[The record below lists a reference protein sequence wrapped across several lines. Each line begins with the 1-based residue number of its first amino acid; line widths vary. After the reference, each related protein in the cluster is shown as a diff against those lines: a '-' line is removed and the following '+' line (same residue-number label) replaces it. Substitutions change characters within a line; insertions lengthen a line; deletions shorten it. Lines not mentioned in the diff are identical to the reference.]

1 MSTFFRRLKLLFAR
15 DKYLA
20 DLEAEMLL
28 HRHLRADSLAE
39 QGLDADQAAASAQRR
54 FGNTTMLQEDSHNML
69 TWNLLEDLLKDLRY
83 SIRSLF
89 ANPLFAVVAILT
101 LALGIGANTAIFSV
115 INAVLLRGLP
125 VSHPEQMV
133 YLHVE
138 PGQPDGAGNTG
149 NSDSSFSEYVF
160 EQLRTQNKSL
170 SSLIAYVPLGENKIA
185 VRLGPIPEEAS
196 VEMVSGN
203 FFSGL
208 GTGTSCGRALSL
220 ADEKDHTAV
229 AVLSYGYWN
238 RRLASDCSVVGQTIY
253 IKGNP
258 FTIVGV
264 GAKGLTGVESIP
276 TDVWV
281 PLQISPA
288 LNAWGS
294 QTKNYYADP
303 LWWCL
308 RLVGR
313 VAPGVTPQQA
323 EAQLASVFSRAAY
336 EHLGGKPKP
345 GEEKRKLLLV
355 PAKGLGEEAEGYK
368 DPLLM
373 LLAIVGVIL
382 AIACGNVALLLA
394 ARNSNRRRE
403 FSIRLAIGGSQ
414 SRLFRQLL
422 AESLVLSLAGAL
434 LGWLFAVAFT
444 SALAKWSG
452 MEISL
457 APDRSVAFFTCSVM
471 VAIALIFGLAPL
483 LTVRRVPVGLA
494 LKDSSA
500 TAFQEKSRSRSS
512 RLIVVAQ
519 VALGLV
525 LAVSAGLLTR
535 SLRNLEH
542 ANLGLNADGLLVFGL
557 SPQLKSPSQE
567 TTLNFYSGLLERLRS
582 LPGVRGVTMMGN
594 RIGSGWSN
602 NTTPVL
608 DGMKPTNRGRAG
620 MRWNDV
626 GSDFFKTLQV
636 PVLQGRDFLDSDSA
650 TAPKV
655 AIVNQ
660 TFVNRFLKGREVLG
674 HLVSYSSKTPFTIVG
689 VVNDSKYTGI
699 REEAIPMAYFPFSQM
714 QEVGDMHVEV
724 RTAGEPAAFLP
735 QVRKTVASLAPDL
748 ALLQPMTQ
756 RAQFDAS
763 IDQERLISRL
773 SLFFGG
779 LAILLVASGL
789 YGTLAYGVSRRTSE
803 FGVRMAIGCER
814 PQLLWMVLSEGLRL
828 SALGLLIGIPIAV
841 AAARWL
847 GSSLFGLQAIDPLT
861 FAIAAGGI
869 FLVCLVAGLI
879 PAYRAASIDPIRALR
894 YE

>member
-1 MSTFFRRLKLLFAR
+1 MTTLFRRIKLLFLR

-28 HRHLRADSLAE
+28 HRELRADWLAG
-39 QGLDADQAAASAQRR
+39 QGLDTDQAAAAAQRR
-54 FGNTTMLQEDSHNML
+54 FGNTTLLKEDSHNML
-69 TWNLLEDLLKDLRY
+69 TWNLFADLLKDLRY

-125 VSHPEQMV
+125 VAHPEQMV

-138 PGQPDGAGNTG
+138 PGQPDGASNTG
-149 NSDSSFSEYVF
+149 NGNSSFSEYVF
-160 EQLRTQNKSL
+160 EQLRTQRQSF
-170 SSLIAYVPLGENKIA
+170 SSLVAYVPLGGNKIA
-185 VRLGPIPEEAS
+185 VRMGPLPEEAS

-208 GTGTSCGRALSL
+208 GTGTSCGRTLSL
-220 ADEKDHTAV
+220 DDEKNHTSA

-238 RRLASDCSVVGQTIY
+238 RRLAADCSVVGQTVY

-258 FTIVGV
+258 FTVVGV
-264 GAKGLTGVESIP
+264 GAKGFSGVEALP

-281 PLQISPA
+281 PLQNSPSM
-288 LNAWGS
+288 NAWGS
-294 QTKNYYADP
+294 QQKNYYADP

-308 RLVGR
+308 RLVAR
-313 VAPGVTPQQA
+313 LTPGVTPQQA

-336 EHLGGKPKP
+336 EHLEGKPKP
-345 GEEKRKLLLV
+345 GEKPRQLLLV
-355 PAKGLGEEAEGYK
+355 PAKGFGEDGDGYK
-368 DPLLM
+368 EPLLM

-382 AIACGNVALLLA
+382 AIACGNVAMLLA

-422 AESLVLSLAGAL
+422 AESVLLSSAGAV
-434 LGWLFAVAFT
+434 LGWLFAIALT
-444 SALAKWSG
+444 SALANWSG
-452 MEISL
+452 LEVSF
-457 APDRSVAFFTCSVM
+457 APDRSVAFFTCAVM
-471 VAIALIFGLAPL
+471 IAIALIFGLAPL

-535 SLRNLEH
+535 SLRNLER
-542 ANLGLNADGLLVFGL
+542 ANLGFKTDGLLVFGL
-557 SPQLKSPSQE
+557 SPQLNSPSKE
-567 TTLNFYSGLLERLRS
+567 ATLAFYSALQEKLRS
-582 LPGVRGVTMMGN
+582 LPGVTGVTMMGN

-602 NTTPVL
+602 NTDAVL
-608 DGMKPTNRGRAG
+608 DGKTPTNEPF
-620 MRWNDV
+620 MRWNTV
-626 GSDFFKTLQV
+626 GANYFTTLGV
-636 PVLQGRDFLDSDSA
+636 PILQGRDLRDSDSA

-660 TFVNRFLKGREVLG
+660 TFAEHFLKGRDVLG
-674 HLVSYSSKTPFTIVG
+674 HLVSYSSKVSYTIIG
-689 VVNDSKYTGI
+689 VVADSKYRGV
-699 REEAIPMAYFPFSQM
+699 RENPVPMAYFPFAQM
-714 QEVGDMHVEV
+714 SEVGDMHVEI
-724 RTAGEPAAFLP
+724 RTAGDPASFLP
-735 QVRKTVASLAPDL
+735 QARKAVATLAPDL

-763 IDQERLISRL
+763 IDQERLVSRL
-773 SLFFGG
+773 SLFFGA

-789 YGTLAYGVSRRTSE
+789 YGTLAYAVSRRTSE
-803 FGVRMAIGCER
+803 FGVRMAIGCKR

-828 SALGLLIGIPIAV
+828 SALGLLIGVPIAV

-847 GSSLFGLQAIDPLT
+847 GSSLFGLQALDPLT
-861 FAIAAGGI
+861 FGIAAGGI
-869 FLVCLVAGLI
+869 FLVCLTAGLV
-879 PAYRAASIDPIRALR
+879 PAFRAASIDPIQALR